1 MNSAA
6 LKPRDPYITIVIT
19 FPRKLDSLPTL
30 SRNKVPELVFNQIN
44 VVLIWQYCALVCMC
58 EEKNGGKAN
67 QNTKGIQFLT
77 VLYQLISGIKMDPGS
92 LLIYGTTTLHQRTN
106 TLIMH
111 IKYLISLSNSKW
123 PWPKEKPRWKQYPTA
138 MYTSAFGIKSC
149 PSIGCRNSDNNW
161 GFLIQVQHS
170 I

>member
-1 MNSAA
+1 
-6 LKPRDPYITIVIT
+6 
-19 FPRKLDSLPTL
+19 
-30 SRNKVPELVFNQIN
+30 
-44 VVLIWQYCALVCMC
+44 MC

-123 PWPKEKPRWKQYPTA
+123 P
-138 MYTSAFGIKSC
+138 
-149 PSIGCRNSDNNW
+149 
-161 GFLIQVQHS
+161 
-170 I
+170 